1 MTINQYH
8 LALTEIENYTDRDA
22 FVSDIALSSAFPEE
36 SDLSVTASD
45 LILIW
50 DAYHMTIRDLR
61 TAAGLSRID
70 FSRRFRIPIR
80 TIENWECTG
89 PNARECPVYVRLLI
103 AEAIGLM
110 PEVTP

>member
-8 LALTEIENYTDRDA
+8 IALTEIENYTDRDA
-22 FVSDIALSSAFPEE
+22 FVSDLALSSAFPEE
-36 SDLSVTASD
+36 SDLSVTASE
-45 LILIW
+45 LIPIW
-50 DAYHMTIRDLR
+50 EAYHMTIRDLR

-89 PNARECPVYVRLLI
+89 ANARECPAYVRLLI
-103 AEAIGLM
+103 AEALGLM

>member
-1 MTINQYH
+1 MTIYQYH

-22 FVSDIALSSAFPEE
+22 FVSDLSLSSAFPEE
-36 SDLSVTASD
+36 SDLTETVSELSM
-45 LILIW
+45 IW

-61 TAAGLSRID
+61 TASGLSRSE
-70 FSRRFRIPIR
+70 FSRRFCIPIR

-89 PNARECPVYVRLLI
+89 PNSRGCPAYVRLLI
-103 AEAIGLM
+103 AEALGLM

>member
-22 FVSDIALSSAFPEE
+22 FVSDLALSSAFPEE
-36 SDLSVTASD
+36 SDLTETVSALSM
-45 LILIW
+45 IW

-61 TAAGLSRID
+61 TASGLSRMD
-70 FSRRFRIPIR
+70 FSRRFCIPIR

-103 AEAIGLM
+103 ADAIGLM

>member
-8 LALTEIENYTDRDA
+8 LALAEIDNYTDRDA
-22 FVSDIALSSAFPEE
+22 FVSDLSLSSAFPDE
-36 SDLSVTASD
+36 SDLSVTASE

-61 TAAGLSRID
+61 TAAGLSRMN
-70 FSRRFRIPIR
+70 FSRRFCIPIR
-80 TIENWECTG
+80 SVENWECTG
-89 PNARECPVYVRLLI
+89 TNARECPTYVRLLI
-103 AEAIGLM
+103 ADALGLM

>member
-1 MTINQYH
+1 MTIYQYH

-22 FVSDIALSSAFPEE
+22 FVSDLALSSAFQEE
-36 SDLSVTASD
+36 SDLTETVSELSM
-45 LILIW
+45 IW

-103 AEAIGLM
+103 AEALCLM

>member
-8 LALTEIENYTDRDA
+8 LALTEIENYTDRDT
-22 FVSDIALSSAFPEE
+22 FVSDLALSSAFPEE
-36 SDLSVTASD
+36 SDLSVTASE

-50 DAYHMTIRDLR
+50 EAYHMTIRDLR
-61 TAAGLSRID
+61 TAAGLSRME
-70 FSRRFRIPIR
+70 FSRRFHIPIR

-110 PEVTP
+110 PELTT

>member
-1 MTINQYH
+1 MTIYQYH
-8 LALTEIENYTDRDA
+8 LALTEIENYTDRVA
-22 FVSDIALSSAFPEE
+22 FVSDLAISSAFPED
-36 SDLSVTASD
+36 SDLSVTASE

-61 TAAGLSRID
+61 TAAALSRME
-70 FSRRFRIPIR
+70 FSRRFHIPIR

-89 PNARECPVYVRLLI
+89 ANARECPVYVRLLI
-103 AEAIGLM
+103 AEALSLM

>member
-8 LALTEIENYTDRDA
+8 LALTEIENYTDRDS
-22 FVSDIALSSAFPEE
+22 FVSDLALSSAFQED
-36 SDLSVTASD
+36 SDLSVTASE
-45 LILIW
+45 LVLIW

-61 TAAGLSRID
+61 TAAALSRME
-70 FSRRFRIPIR
+70 FSRRFCIPIR

>member
-8 LALTEIENYTDRDA
+8 LSLTEIDHYTDRDA
-22 FVSDIALSSAFPEE
+22 FVSDLAISSAFPEE
-36 SDLSVTASD
+36 SDFTETVPALSM
-45 LILIW
+45 IW
-50 DAYHMTIRDLR
+50 DAYHMTIRNLR

-70 FSRRFRIPIR
+70 FSRRFHIPIR

-89 PNARECPVYVRLLI
+89 PNARECPTYVRLLI

>member
-22 FVSDIALSSAFPEE
+22 FVSDLALSSAFPED
-36 SDLSVTASD
+36 SDLSVTASE

-61 TAAGLSRID
+61 TASGLSRMD
-70 FSRRFRIPIR
+70 FSRRFCIPIR

-89 PNARECPVYVRLLI
+89 ANARECPAYVRLLI
-103 AEAIGLM
+103 AEALSLM

>member
-8 LALTEIENYTDRDA
+8 LSLTEIDHDTDRDA
-22 FVSDIALSSAFPEE
+22 FVSDLSLSSAFPED
-36 SDLSVTASD
+36 SDLSVTASE

-50 DAYHMTIRDLR
+50 EAYHMTIRDLR
-61 TAAGLSRID
+61 TAAALSRSE
-70 FSRRFRIPIR
+70 FSQRFYIPIR

-89 PNARECPVYVRLLI
+89 ANARECPTYVRLLI
-103 AEAIGLM
+103 AESIGLM

>member
-8 LALTEIENYTDRDA
+8 LALIEIDHYTDREA
-22 FVSDIALSSAFPEE
+22 FVSDLSLSSAFPEE
-36 SDLSVTASD
+36 SDLSVTSSE
-45 LILIW
+45 LVLIW
-50 DAYHMTIRDLR
+50 DAYHMKIRDLR
-61 TAAGLSRID
+61 PAAGLSRME

-89 PNARECPVYVRLLI
+89 ANARECPAYVRLLI
-103 AEAIGLM
+103 AESIGLM

>member
-1 MTINQYH
+1 MTIYQYH

-22 FVSDIALSSAFPEE
+22 FVSDLSLSSAFPEE
-36 SDLSVTASD
+36 SDLTETVSELSM
-45 LILIW
+45 IW
-50 DAYHMTIRDLR
+50 EAYHMTIRDLR
-61 TAAGLSRID
+61 TAAGLSRME

-89 PNARECPVYVRLLI
+89 PNARECPVYVRLFI

>member
-1 MTINQYH
+1 MTIYQYH

-22 FVSDIALSSAFPEE
+22 FVSDLALSSAFPEE
-36 SDLSVTASD
+36 SDLSVTASE
-45 LILIW
+45 LIPIW

-103 AEAIGLM
+103 AEAIGLI
-110 PEVTP
+110 PEVSL

>member
-1 MTINQYH
+1 MTIYQYH
-8 LALTEIENYTDRDA
+8 LVLTEIENYTDRDA
-22 FVSDIALSSAFPEE
+22 FVSDLALSSAFPEE
-36 SDLSVTASD
+36 SDLTETVSELSM
-45 LILIW
+45 IW

-61 TAAGLSRID
+61 TASGLSRME
-70 FSRRFRIPIR
+70 FSRRFYIPIR

-89 PNARECPVYVRLLI
+89 VNARECPVYVRLLI

>member
-22 FVSDIALSSAFPEE
+22 FVSDLALSSAFPED
-36 SDLSVTASD
+36 SDLSVTASE

-50 DAYHMTIRDLR
+50 EAYHMTIRDLR
-61 TAAGLSRID
+61 TASGLSRTD
-70 FSRRFRIPIR
+70 FSRRFCIPIR
-80 TIENWECTG
+80 SVENWECTG

-103 AEAIGLM
+103 ADAIGLM
-110 PEVTP
+110 PEVAP

>member
-1 MTINQYH
+1 MTIYQYH
-8 LALTEIENYTDRDA
+8 LALTEIDHYTDRDA
-22 FVSDIALSSAFPEE
+22 FVSDLSLSSAFPDD
-36 SDLSVTASD
+36 SDLSVTASE
-45 LILIW
+45 LVLIW

-61 TAAGLSRID
+61 TASGLSRSE
-70 FSRRFRIPIR
+70 FSHRFRIPIR

-89 PNARECPVYVRLLI
+89 PNSRECPTYVRLFI

>member
-1 MTINQYH
+1 MTIYQYH

-22 FVSDIALSSAFPEE
+22 FVSDLAISSAFPEE
-36 SDLSVTASD
+36 SDITVTASE

-61 TAAGLSRID
+61 TTSGLSRSE
-70 FSRRFRIPIR
+70 FSRRFYIPIR

-103 AEAIGLM
+103 AEAIGLI

>member
-8 LALTEIENYTDRDA
+8 LALTEIDNYTDRDA
-22 FVSDIALSSAFPEE
+22 FVSDLALSSAFPED
-36 SDLSVTASD
+36 SDLSVTASE
-45 LILIW
+45 LVLIW

-61 TAAGLSRID
+61 NAAGLSRME

-80 TIENWECTG
+80 SVENWECTG

-103 AEAIGLM
+103 ADVLGLM

>member
-8 LALTEIENYTDRDA
+8 IALTEIENYTDRDA
-22 FVSDIALSSAFPEE
+22 FVSDLALSSAFPED
-36 SDLSVTASD
+36 SDLSVTASE
-45 LILIW
+45 LVMIW

-61 TAAGLSRID
+61 TAAGLSRME

-89 PNARECPVYVRLLI
+89 PNARECPTYVRLLI

-110 PEVTP
+110 PEVAP

>member
-22 FVSDIALSSAFPEE
+22 FVSDLALSSAFPED
-36 SDLSVTASD
+36 SDLSVTASE

-50 DAYHMTIRDLR
+50 EAYHMTIRDLR
-61 TAAGLSRID
+61 TASGLSRME

-80 TIENWECTG
+80 TVENWECTG
-89 PNARECPVYVRLLI
+89 PNARECPTYVRMLI
-103 AEAIGLM
+103 AESLGLM

>member
-8 LALTEIENYTDRDA
+8 LALIEIDHYTDREA
-22 FVSDIALSSAFPEE
+22 FVSDLSLSSAFPEA
-36 SDLSVTASD
+36 SDLSVTSSE
-45 LILIW
+45 LVLIW
-50 DAYHMTIRDLR
+50 DAYHMKIRDLR
-61 TAAGLSRID
+61 TAAGLSRME

-89 PNARECPVYVRLLI
+89 ANARECPAYVRLLI
-103 AEAIGLM
+103 AESIGLM

>member
-22 FVSDIALSSAFPEE
+22 FVSDLALSSAFPED
-36 SDLSVTASD
+36 SDLSVTASE

-61 TAAGLSRID
+61 TASGLSRMD
-70 FSRRFRIPIR
+70 FSRRFCIPIR
-80 TIENWECTG
+80 SVENWECKG

-110 PEVTP
+110 PEVSP

>member
-36 SDLSVTASD
+36 SDLTETVSELSM
-45 LILIW
+45 IW

-61 TAAGLSRID
+61 TAGGLSRME
-70 FSRRFRIPIR
+70 FSRRFRIPVR

>member
-1 MTINQYH
+1 MTIYQYH
-8 LALTEIENYTDRDA
+8 LALTEIDDYTDRDA
-22 FVSDIALSSAFPEE
+22 FVSDLSLSSAFPEE
-36 SDLSVTASD
+36 SDFTETVSALSM
-45 LILIW
+45 IW

-61 TAAGLSRID
+61 TAAGLSRMG

-80 TIENWECTG
+80 TIENWECTC

-103 AEAIGLM
+103 AEALGLM

>member
-8 LALTEIENYTDRDA
+8 LALTEIDDYTDRDA
-22 FVSDIALSSAFPEE
+22 FVSDLALSSAFPED
-36 SDLSVTASD
+36 SDLSVTDSE
-45 LILIW
+45 LVLIW
-50 DAYHMTIRDLR
+50 EAYHMTIRDLR
-61 TAAGLSRID
+61 TASGLSRTN

-89 PNARECPVYVRLLI
+89 TNARECPVYLRLLI
-103 AEAIGLM
+103 ADAIGLM